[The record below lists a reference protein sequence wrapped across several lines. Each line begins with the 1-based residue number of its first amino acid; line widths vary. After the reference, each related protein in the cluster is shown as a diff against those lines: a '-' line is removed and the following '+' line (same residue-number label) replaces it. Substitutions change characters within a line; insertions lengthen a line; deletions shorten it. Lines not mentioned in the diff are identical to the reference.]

1 MESFQNGGEV
11 GWPIN
16 TLFWVSERGDNK
28 FQAFGRVTQKGG
40 DMYYWWDKQLCD
52 NTCLISHNKYL
63 VFYSLK
69 KN

>member
-40 DMYYWWDKQLCD
+40 DMYYWWD
-52 NTCLISHNKYL
+52 
-63 VFYSLK
+63 
-69 KN
+69 